1 LLILFSWCI
10 LYIHS
15 FIVIFKWR
23 ENFAKRTSAHQQ
35 PSTILGCFYFS
46 EKGRKKKVKE
56 REYLVI
62 SVKKFDFVSVKG
74 ERVQGMQVFY
84 LDDFQSENGNQKG
97 KEIVKIS
104 GPAEVF
110 HDFSHVPGMYRL
122 NFSMRPGSGGKVT
135 VRVQS
140 AQFISAVDFV
150 SGTGVDLK

>member
-1 LLILFSWCI
+1 
-10 LYIHS
+10 
-15 FIVIFKWR
+15 
-23 ENFAKRTSAHQQ
+23 
-35 PSTILGCFYFS
+35 
-46 EKGRKKKVKE
+46 VKE

-84 LDDFQSENGNQKG
+84 LDDFQSQNGNQKG

-110 HDFSHVPGMYRL
+110 NDFSHVPGMYRL

-140 AQFISAVDFV
+140 AQFMSAVDFV
-150 SGTGVDLK
+150 SGTGVDVK

>member
-1 LLILFSWCI
+1 
-10 LYIHS
+10 
-15 FIVIFKWR
+15 
-23 ENFAKRTSAHQQ
+23 
-35 PSTILGCFYFS
+35 
-46 EKGRKKKVKE
+46 VKE
-56 REYLVI
+56 KEYLVI

-104 GPAEVF
+104 GPLAVF
-110 HDFSHVPGMYRL
+110 EDFSHVPGMYHL

-140 AQFISAVDFV
+140 AKFISAVDFV
-150 SGTGVDLK
+150 SGTGVVVK